1 VPHAWHSPHRPTHF
15 GACQPHSVHRKAAV
29 DFAMAAP
36 YRQVPTFGRGHRRDR
51 PGARHKLGLTTNE

>member
-15 GACQPHSVHRKAAV
+15 AACQPHSVHRKAAV

-36 YRQVPTFGRGHRRDR
+36 YRQAPTFGR
-51 PGARHKLGLTTNE
+51 